1 MTAGSNNFELKPT
14 SVSNLKNILE
24 LAIDYVQKNNE

>member
-1 MTAGSNNFELKPT
+1 MTAGSNNFELKPA

-24 LAIDYVQKNNE
+24 LAIDYVRKNNK

>member
-24 LAIDYVQKNNE
+24 LAIDHVKKYNK